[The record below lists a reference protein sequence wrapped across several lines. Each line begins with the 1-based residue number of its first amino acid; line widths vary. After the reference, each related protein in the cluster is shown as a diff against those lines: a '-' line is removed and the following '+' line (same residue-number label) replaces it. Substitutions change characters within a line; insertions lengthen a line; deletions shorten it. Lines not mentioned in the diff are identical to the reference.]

1 MKINC
6 MHIIRKILVFVL
18 VVFSAQ
24 LMAQKVIEQVVAVVG
39 DEPILESEVETQ
51 VMQMKSQGY
60 VSETDLNCEILEELM
75 FQKLLLKQAKQDS
88 IEVSS
93 AEVDNELDRRLSV
106 FIRQLGSEKQLEEY
120 YQKSIPEI
128 KEDFREMIKEQMLTQ
143 RMQEQLTSDVS
154 MTPAE
159 VREYFNR
166 IPEDSL
172 PEIPTTYSLKQIT
185 MYPKVSEE
193 EKERCL
199 TKIQGM
205 RERILDGESFS
216 TLAVLYSD
224 DPGSAAKGGELGFV
238 SRTDLVPEF
247 ASTAF
252 DMKPE
257 DTVSR
262 IIETEFGYHV
272 LKLIERKGNM
282 VNVRHILV
290 TPRTGREEQNETRL
304 ELQEIRSK
312 ILSDSL
318 SFEKAAEL
326 YSEDENTANNG
337 GTMMNMETGKTS
349 FMGSDLDP
357 QARDVVEGLD
367 VGELSEVIKTR
378 DYRGKPV
385 LKFFKLQK
393 KTKQHKANL
402 KDDYQRYYDE
412 ALEKKKQK
420 LIEEWVKRQLKSTY
434 VRVDASYQGCEFQY
448 ADWNID

>member
-1 MKINC
+1 

-39 DEPILESEVETQ
+39 DEPILESEIETQ

-88 IEVSS
+88 IEVGSS
-93 AEVDNELDRRLSV
+93 EVDNELDRRLSV
-106 FIRQLGSEKQLEEY
+106 FIRQLGSEQQLEEY
-120 YQKSIPEI
+120 YQKSVSEI

-172 PEIPTTYSLKQIT
+172 PEIPTTYSLKQIA

-199 TKIQGM
+199 TKIQGL
-205 RERILDGESFS
+205 RERILDGEDFS

-238 SRTDLVPEF
+238 SRSDLVPEF

-262 IIETEFGYHV
+262 IIETEFGFHV

-290 TPRTGREEQNETRL
+290 TPRTGREEQKETRL

-349 FMGSDLDP
+349 FVASDLDP
-357 QARDVVEGLD
+357 QVRDVVENLD
-367 VGELSEVIKTR
+367 VNQLSEVINTR

-393 KTKQHKANL
+393 KTEQHKANL

-420 LIEEWVKRQLKSTY
+420 LITEWVKRQLKSTY
-434 VRVDASYQGCEFQY
+434 VRVDSSYQGCEFQY